1 MAHGAYLYEI
11 LGLTPYQDA
20 MAIQQDL
27 AGARSQGAV
36 PDVVMVLE
44 HEPVIS
50 LGSRAVAA
58 EELLLAAVDYTRRGI
73 DVVEVS
79 RGGRSTYH
87 GPGQLVCYPVL
98 DLQDYGKDLHR
109 YVHNLE
115 EVLIATLR
123 ALGIDGRRMDARGS
137 LRRLGRRA
145 QDRVDR
151 RPLRPLDHDARLLA
165 ERRSRSGRLRDLRR
179 LRPGRRGVHIGDG
192 GAGDAGQRRGCA
204 ADDRRSV
211 RRRLRRRVRAAA
223 GGGLT
228 WPSPRRHAYGP
239 TG

>member
-1 MAHGAYLYEI
+1 MPHGAYLYEI
-11 LGLTPYQDA
+11 PGLTPYQDA

-36 PDVVMVLE
+36 PDMVMMLE

-73 DVVEVS
+73 DVVEVN

-98 DLQDYGKDLHR
+98 DLQVHGKDLHR

-123 ALGIDGRRMDARGS
+123 ALGIDGRRMDARDLSGVWVGERKIASIGVRCARWITTHGFS
-137 LRRLGRRA
+137 LNA
-145 QDRVDR
+145 D
-151 RPLRPLDHDARLLA
+151 LDLAVYETFDACGL
-165 ERRSRSGRLRDLRR
+165 
-179 LRPGRRGVHIGDG
+179 G
-192 GAGDAGQRRGCA
+192 GAAFTSVTEELGTPVSVEDVRPTVVEAFA
-204 ADDRRSV
+204 AVFDV
-211 RRRLRRRVRAAA
+211 EFEPLPVAV
-223 GGGLT
+223 
-228 WPSPRRHAYGP
+228 
-239 TG
+239 

>member
-1 MAHGAYLYEI
+1 MPHGAYLYEI
-11 LGLTPYQDA
+11 PGLTPYQDA

-36 PDVVMVLE
+36 PDVVMMLE

-73 DVVEVS
+73 DVVEVN

-98 DLQDYGKDLHR
+98 DLQDHGKDLHR

-123 ALGIDGRRMDARGS
+123 APARS
-137 LRRLGRRA
+137 CWMA
-145 QDRVDR
+145 I
-151 RPLRPLDHDARLLA
+151 A
-165 ERRSRSGRLRDLRR
+165 S
-179 LRPGRRGVHIGDG
+179 
-192 GAGDAGQRRGCA
+192 
-204 ADDRRSV
+204 
-211 RRRLRRRVRAAA
+211 
-223 GGGLT
+223 
-228 WPSPRRHAYGP
+228 W
-239 TG
+239 